1 MTFILDRN
9 LVHMPVAVTECMYT
23 IEIGRQALG
32 LSFVNARL
40 NFVFVYRYFPPN
52 LRPSFIHT

>member
-9 LVHMPVAVTECMYT
+9 LVHMPAAVIKCMYT

-32 LSFVNARL
+32 LSFVNA
-40 NFVFVYRYFPPN
+40 PG
-52 LRPSFIHT
+52 